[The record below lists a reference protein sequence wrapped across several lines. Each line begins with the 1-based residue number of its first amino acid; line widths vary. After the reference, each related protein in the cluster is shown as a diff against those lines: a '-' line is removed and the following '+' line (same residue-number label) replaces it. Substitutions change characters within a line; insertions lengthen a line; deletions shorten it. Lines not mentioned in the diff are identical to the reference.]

1 MKELDVTTGN
11 TPATMPTGQPAL
23 ANVSGANTDSELVEL
38 WLKQRARRSEQ
49 TERVYRHEVERFL
62 IAIGKP
68 LRAVTAMD
76 MQGYAEHL
84 EGLKL
89 APASRARA
97 LSTVRSLFS
106 FAHKIGYLTFN
117 VSQVV
122 ELPKA
127 PATTEFNFITAPEA
141 QALLEA
147 LRPRLRDYAMGALL
161 LKTGLRVSEC
171 SKLNLSDVYQDGS
184 GHYGLKVIGK
194 GEKVRRVKLTPDVLN
209 VIAAYLRESDRAL
222 DGSEAPLFLNK
233 YGKRLSTVSM
243 WKVVTAGAERA
254 GITKHVTPHTLRH
267 SFATLAV
274 VGGATLSQV
283 QEACGHSDIRTTQ
296 RYEHSAKALADTAA
310 DYVRLAV

>member
-1 MKELDVTTGN
+1 MIQASA
-11 TPATMPTGQPAL
+11 PAIVQPACMD
-23 ANVSGANTDSELVEL
+23 VSGANSDGELIEL

-49 TERVYRHEVERFL
+49 TERVYRHEAERFL
-62 IAIGKP
+62 HAVGKS

-76 MQGYAEHL
+76 MQSYAEHL

-97 LSTVRSLFS
+97 LSTIRSLFS
-106 FAHKIGYLTFN
+106 FAHKTGYLTFN

-127 PATTEFNFITAPEA
+127 PATTEFNFITRDEA

-147 LRPRLRDYAMGALL
+147 LRPNLRNYTLGALL

-171 SKLNLSDVYQDGS
+171 SKLNLNDIYQDGS

-233 YGKRLSTVSM
+233 YGKRLSTVSI
-243 WKVVTAGAERA
+243 WKIITAGAQKG
-254 GITKHVTPHTLRH
+254 GITKKVTPHTLRH

-283 QEACGHSDIRTTQ
+283 QAACGHSDIRTTQ
-296 RYEHSAKALADTAA
+296 RYEHSAHALTDTAS
-310 DYVRLAV
+310 DYVRLAI

>member
-1 MKELDVTTGN
+1 
-11 TPATMPTGQPAL
+11 MPTGQPAL

-97 LSTVRSLFS
+97 LSTIRSLFS
-106 FAHKIGYLTFN
+106 FAHKTGYLTFN

-184 GHYGLKVIGK
+184 GHYGLKVVGK

-209 VIAAYLRESDRAL
+209 VIASYLRESDRAL

-233 YGKRLSTVSM
+233 YGARLSTVSM
-243 WKVVTAGAERA
+243 WKVVTAGAKKA
-254 GITKHVTPHTLRH
+254 GLAKRVTPHTLRH

-274 VGGATLSQV
+274 CGGATLSQV
-283 QEACGHSDIRTTQ
+283 KEACGHSDIRTTQ
-296 RYEHSAKALADTAA
+296 RYEHSAKALADTAS

>member
-1 MKELDVTTGN
+1 MKELDVIQAN
-11 TPATMPTGQPAL
+11 APAPMPTMQPAL

-76 MQGYAEHL
+76 MQGYAEYL

-106 FAHKIGYLTFN
+106 FAQKTGYLTFN

-222 DGSEAPLFLNK
+222 DGSEAPLFLNRF
-233 YGKRLSTVSM
+233 GKRLSTVSM

-283 QEACGHSDIRTTQ
+283 QAACGHSDIRTTQ
-296 RYEHSAKALADTAA
+296 RYEHSAKALADTAS

>member
-1 MKELDVTTGN
+1 MNELDVIQAN
-11 TPATMPTGQPAL
+11 APALMPTGQPAL

-97 LSTVRSLFS
+97 LSTIRSLFS
-106 FAHKIGYLTFN
+106 FAHKTGYLTFN

-184 GHYGLKVIGK
+184 GHYGLKVVGK

-209 VIAAYLRESDRAL
+209 VIASYLRESDRAL

-233 YGKRLSTVSM
+233 YGARLSTVSM
-243 WKVVTAGAERA
+243 WKVVTAGAKKA
-254 GITKHVTPHTLRH
+254 GLAKRVTPHTLRH

-274 VGGATLSQV
+274 CGGATLSQV
-283 QEACGHSDIRTTQ
+283 KEACGHSDIRTTQ
-296 RYEHSAKALADTAA
+296 RYEHSAKALADTAS

>member
-1 MKELDVTTGN
+1 MKELDVTGAN
-11 TPATMPTGQPAL
+11 TPAIVPTAPA
-23 ANVSGANTDSELVEL
+23 NMSGATSDAHLIAL
-38 WLKQRARRSEQ
+38 WLEQKARRSQ
-49 TERVYRHEVERFL
+49 NTARVYEHEIGRFL
-62 IAIGKP
+62 EVVGKP
-68 LRAVTAMD
+68 LRAVTAQDVQRYM
-76 MQGYAEHL
+76 EHL
-84 EGLKL
+84 ERLEL
-89 APASRARA
+89 APASQARA
-97 LSTVRSLFS
+97 LSTVRSLFA
-106 FAHKIGYLTFN
+106 FALKTGYVPFN
-117 VSQVV
+117 VTQVI
-122 ELPKA
+122 EMPKVA
-127 PATTEFNFITAPEA
+127 NTTEFNFITRDEA

-147 LRPRLRDYAMGALL
+147 LRPNLRDYAIGALL

-222 DGSEAPLFLNK
+222 DGSEAPLFLNRF
-233 YGKRLSTVSM
+233 GKRLSTVSM

-283 QEACGHSDIRTTQ
+283 QAACGHSDIRTTQ
-296 RYEHSAKALADTAA
+296 RYEHSAKALADTAS

>member
-1 MKELDVTTGN
+1 MNELDVIQAN
-11 TPATMPTGQPAL
+11 APALMPTGQPAL

-97 LSTVRSLFS
+97 LSTIRSLFS
-106 FAHKIGYLTFN
+106 FAHKTGYLTFN

-184 GHYGLKVIGK
+184 GHYGLKVVGK

-209 VIAAYLRESDRAL
+209 VIASYLRESDRAL

-233 YGKRLSTVSM
+233 YGARLSTVSM
-243 WKVVTAGAERA
+243 WKVVTAGAKKA
-254 GITKHVTPHTLRH
+254 GLAKRVTPHTLRH

-274 VGGATLSQV
+274 CGGATLAQV

-296 RYEHSAKALADTAA
+296 RYEHSAKALADTAS